1 MAEWS
6 DWYAREDPTTW
17 VLAEVLK
24 RRAAEHPDR
33 DYLKFADAPW
43 VSYGEINARAN
54 RVANA
59 LVARGV
65 QPPASRS
72 A

>member
-17 VLAEVLK
+17 VLAEILR
-24 RRAAEHPDR
+24 RRASRASRPR
-33 DYLKFADAPW
+33 VPAFADGPW
-43 VSYGEINARAN
+43 VSYGEVNARAN
-54 RVANA
+54 RVANG

-65 QPPASRS
+65 RPASRS